1 VRIVDRR
8 GDQARIAAGRG
19 VSAWVPAASLYS
31 IEELK

>member
-19 VSAWVPAASLYS
+19 VNAWVPAASLYS